1 MVNHYAD
8 FFIQCCNFLNEFH
21 SSIILKML
29 YPLADLST
37 NICEDVIY
45 IDKAKVVKHH
55 LEEE

>member
-8 FFIQCCNFLNEFH
+8 FFIQYRNFLNEFQ

-29 YPLADLST
+29 YPLAGLST

-45 IDKAKVVKHH
+45 IDRAGVVKHH
-55 LEEE
+55 LEDD